1 MAQTRDVG
9 GRAVTAA
16 RKDAGQAAVAA
27 QPTDPQATDPQ
38 ATDPQATDPQAT
50 DPQATER
57 AGDIGLGLNPLVGYG
72 TTDFITG
79 LAQLAERVVAEPAV
93 TAQIGAAL
101 AQRLATA
108 ALGRSDLQPR
118 PGDKRF
124 ADPLW
129 DSNPFFRSLKQS
141 YLAWSEAAEAWLG
154 RSGLEGSNDARARIA
169 LGLLVDAAAPS
180 NTLLGN
186 PVALR
191 KLLETGG
198 GSVARGL
205 GHMVDD
211 LLANGGLP
219 AQVDASKFKV
229 GGNLALSSGA
239 VVFTS
244 DVLELIQYTPTT
256 EQVHSRPLLI
266 IPPQINKF
274 YLYDLAPGRSLIEYL
289 VAGGQQV
296 FVVSWRNPSADQR
309 HWNLETYIA
318 ALLEATEAVREV
330 TGSADLNLNAACSGG
345 ITAALLLGHLAAK
358 GDRQINAATLM
369 VTVLDT
375 SVESMMTSLA
385 TQETVQAARV
395 ASRRRGVL
403 SGSELSRVFAWLRP
417 NDLVWSYW
425 VNNYLLGNDPPAFDV
440 LFWNNDTTNLPAAL
454 HSDYLD
460 LYLGNPL
467 TRAGALT
474 LLGTPIDLAKV
485 ACDSFIVA
493 GVTDHITPWQACY
506 ATTHILGGRREFI
519 LSSSGHIQSVIN
531 PPGNKRAAFFRN
543 ADLPHEPDSWMAGA
557 TKQEGS
563 WWPIWRDWLAERSGE
578 LRPASASLGSGSH
591 PAGAK
596 APGTY
601 VFAQA

>member
-1 MAQTRDVG
+1 MASGGGTRALTVPRD
-9 GRAVTAA
+9 
-16 RKDAGQAAVAA
+16 DASPASGAM
-27 QPTDPQATDPQ
+27 QPT
-38 ATDPQATDPQAT
+38 
-50 DPQATER
+50 ER
-57 AGDIGLGLNPLVGYG
+57 TGDIGLGLNPLVGYG
-72 TTDFITG
+72 TADFVKG
-79 LAQLAERVVAEPAV
+79 LAHAAERHMAHPQLAVE
-93 TAQIGAAL
+93 IGAGFL
-101 AQRLATA
+101 RRLATA
-108 ALGRSDLQPR
+108 ALGQSDLKPE

-124 ADPLW
+124 ADPVW
-129 DSNPFFRSLKQS
+129 DSNLFYRSLKQS
-141 YLAWSEAAEAWLG
+141 YLAWAEAADTWLD
-154 RSGLEGSNDARARIA
+154 RCGLDTSNDARARLA
-169 LGLLVDAAAPS
+169 VELLVDAAAPT

-186 PVALR
+186 PAALR

-198 GSVARGL
+198 ASAARGIR
-205 GHMVDD
+205 HMVDD
-211 LLANGGLP
+211 MLANGGLP
-219 AQVDASKFKV
+219 AQVDATKFTL
-229 GGNLALSSGA
+229 GGNLAFSPGA
-239 VVFTS
+239 VVFTT
-244 DVLELIQYTPTT
+244 DVLELIQYAPTT
-256 EQVHSRPLLI
+256 EQVYSRPLLI

-460 LYLGNPL
+460 LYLGNP
-467 TRAGALT
+467 
-474 LLGTPIDLAKV
+474 
-485 ACDSFIVA
+485 
-493 GVTDHITPWQACY
+493 
-506 ATTHILGGRREFI
+506 
-519 LSSSGHIQSVIN
+519 
-531 PPGNKRAAFFRN
+531 
-543 ADLPHEPDSWMAGA
+543 
-557 TKQEGS
+557 
-563 WWPIWRDWLAERSGE
+563 
-578 LRPASASLGSGSH
+578 
-591 PAGAK
+591 
-596 APGTY
+596 
-601 VFAQA
+601 

>member
-1 MAQTRDVG
+1 MAQPHNAGARLVAVPRDGARPV
-9 GRAVTAA
+9 AIAA
-16 RKDAGQAAVAA
+16 H
-27 QPTDPQATDPQ
+27 PTDAP
-38 ATDPQATDPQAT
+38 AT

-57 AGDIGLGLNPLVGYG
+57 TGDIGLGLNPLVGYG
-72 TTDFITG
+72 TIDFITG
-79 LAQLAERVVAEPAV
+79 LTQVAGRVVTQPAATV
-93 TAQIGAAL
+93 QIGAAL

-108 ALGRSDLQPR
+108 AFGGSDLKPR

-129 DSNPFFRSLKQS
+129 DSNPFYRSLKQS
-141 YLAWSEAAEAWLG
+141 YLAWSEAAEAWLD

-169 LGLLVDAAAPS
+169 LGLLVDAAAPT
-180 NTLLGN
+180 NTLLSN
-186 PVALR
+186 PIALR

-211 LLANGGLP
+211 LLGNGGLP

-229 GGNLALSSGA
+229 GGNLALSPGA

-244 DVLELIQYTPTT
+244 DVLELIQYAPTT

-296 FVVSWRNPSADQR
+296 FAVSWRNPSADHR
-309 HWNLETYIA
+309 HWKLETYLA
-318 ALLEATEAVREV
+318 ALLEATEAVREI
-330 TGSADLNLNAACSGG
+330 TGSEDLNLNAACSGG

-358 GDRQINAATLM
+358 DDRRINAVTLM

-375 SVESMMTSLA
+375 SVESTMTSLA
-385 TQETVQAARV
+385 THETVETARL

-403 SGSELSRVFAWLRP
+403 SGAELSRVFAWLRP

-467 TRAGALT
+467 PRPGALS
-474 LLGTPIDLAKV
+474 LLGTPIDLGKV

-531 PPGNKRAAFFRN
+531 PPGTKRAAFFRN
-543 ADLPHEPDSWMAGA
+543 ADLPHEPDAWKAGA
-557 TKQEGS
+557 TAQEGS
-563 WWPIWRDWLAERSGE
+563 WWPVWLEWLAERSGE
-578 LRPASASLGSGSH
+578 KRPAPAAVGSSRH
-591 PAGAK
+591 PPGAK

-601 VFAQA
+601 VFARA

>member
-1 MAQTRDVG
+1 MARTRDAGVP
-9 GRAVTAA
+9 AVTAS
-16 RKDAGQAAVAA
+16 RDDAGQAAIAA
-27 QPTDPQATDPQ
+27 QPTDLQATDPQ
-38 ATDPQATDPQAT
+38 V
-50 DPQATER
+50 TER
-57 AGDIGLGLNPLVGYG
+57 AADIGLGLNPLVGYG
-72 TTDFITG
+72 TTDFIAG
-79 LAQLAERVVAEPAV
+79 LAQVAERVVTEPGV
-93 TAQIGAAL
+93 TAQVGAAL

-124 ADPLW
+124 ADPVW

-141 YLAWSEAAEAWLG
+141 YLAWSEAAEAWLD
-154 RSGLEGSNDARARIA
+154 RSGLEGSNDARARFA
-169 LGLLVDAAAPS
+169 LGLLVDAAAPTNS
-180 NTLLGN
+180 LLGN
-186 PVALR
+186 PAALR

-211 LLANGGLP
+211 LLGNGGLP

-229 GGNLALSSGA
+229 GGNLALSAGA

-244 DVLELIQYTPTT
+244 DVLELIQYAPTT

-296 FVVSWRNPSADQR
+296 FAVSWRNPSADQR
-309 HWNLETYIA
+309 QWKLETYVA
-318 ALLEATEAVREV
+318 ALLEATDAVREI
-330 TGSADLNLNAACSGG
+330 TGSEDINLNAACSGG

-358 GDRQINAATLM
+358 GDQRIKAATLM

-385 TQETVQAARV
+385 THETVEAARV

-467 TRAGALT
+467 PRPGALA
-474 LLGTPIDLAKV
+474 LLGTPIDLGKV

-531 PPGNKRAAFFRN
+531 PPGTKRAAFFRN
-543 ADLPHEPDSWMAGA
+543 ADLPHEPDAWKAGA
-557 TKQEGS
+557 TRQEGS
-563 WWPIWRDWLAERSGE
+563 WWPIWRDWLAERAGP
-578 LRPASASLGSGSH
+578 LQPAPKSLGSSLH
-591 PAGAK
+591 PPGAK

-601 VFAQA
+601 VFEQV